1 MILSTASGDFP
12 IPADVAR
19 QLPNVPALPDATAA
33 DARLQIEDFRHWLDA
48 SPEHAIDYERLRRWH
63 LVQEELAAQ
72 AKAEN
77 RAFVVSDDGL
87 E

>member
-19 QLPNVPALPDATAA
+19 QLPNIPSLPDTNAS
-33 DARLQIEDFRHWLDA
+33 DARLQIENFRRWLDA
-48 SPEHAIDYERLRRWH
+48 SPEHAIDYERLQRWH
-63 LVQEELAAQ
+63 LVQEELAAL

-77 RAFVVSDDGL
+77 RPFVVSDDGL
-87 E
+87 Q

>member
-1 MILSTASGDFP
+1 MILSTSSGDFP

-19 QLPNVPALPDATAA
+19 RLPNVPALPDVSAPNAK
-33 DARLQIEDFRHWLDA
+33 LLIENFRHWLAA

-63 LVQEELAAQ
+63 LVQNELAGQ

-77 RAFVVSDDGL
+77 RPFVVSDDGL

>member
-1 MILSTASGDFP
+1 MILSTTSGDYP

-19 QLPNVPALPDATAA
+19 KLPNVPSLPDPSAPNAK
-33 DARLQIEDFRHWLDA
+33 LQIEDFRHWLGA
-48 SPEHAIDYERLRRWH
+48 APEHAIDFERLRRWH
-63 LVQEELAAQ
+63 LVQEELAAR

-77 RAFVVSDDGL
+77 RPFVVSDDGL

>member
-1 MILSTASGDFP
+1 MILSTSSGDFP

-19 QLPNVPALPDATAA
+19 RLPNGPALPDTAA
-33 DARLQIEDFRHWLDA
+33 SDARLQIEDFRHWLDA
-48 SPEHAIDYERLRRWH
+48 SPDHVIDYERLRRWH
-63 LVQEELAAQ
+63 LVQDELAAQ
-72 AKAEN
+72 AKAAN

>member
-19 QLPNVPALPDATAA
+19 QLPNVPALPDTTAA

-48 SPEHAIDYERLRRWH
+48 SPEHAIDYERLQRWH
-63 LVQEELAAQ
+63 LVQEELAAL

-77 RAFVVSDDGL
+77 RPFVVSDDGL
-87 E
+87 Q